1 MTTRTVA
8 RIDERGRI
16 SLKSFGFE
24 DTDVV
29 VETMSDGSL
38 VISRAVVLTEA
49 EARHYNSPEAVRAL
63 DAGLRSMKDGRLRP
77 LNLRTR

>member
-29 VETMSDGSL
+29 VETTPNGSL
-38 VISRAVVLTEA
+38 LISRAVVLTEA
-49 EARHYNSPEAVRAL
+49 EARHYNSPEAVKAL
-63 DAGLRSMKDGRLRP
+63 EAGLRSMKEGRFRP
-77 LNLRTR
+77 MKLRTR

>member
-63 DAGLRSMKDGRLRP
+63 DAGLRSLKDSPTRPMKLG
-77 LNLRTR
+77 TR